1 VFWYHT
7 LWRLRSIY
15 LRDLILYLCGKEA
28 RRRLETEPTKLR
40 IINSSTMRTVLQESY
55 ADRVRR
61 ERKGEGMETVNQL
74 PQIEWT
80 SETPTYDA
88 VSPSK
93 SEAWDELDISNGNI
107 ARRFRLSR
115 SPLDSLQMEFKRYGK
130 PDARAKDSLVCIVS
144 SHPYSRPHRMF
155 EPIRDLALA
164 VYLRKALGCVMHYR
178 GLRDLRLTPSR
189 IFYRPIVSR
198 AHKSSKT
205 LTN

>member
-1 VFWYHT
+1 
-7 LWRLRSIY
+7 
-15 LRDLILYLCGKEA
+15 
-28 RRRLETEPTKLR
+28 
-40 IINSSTMRTVLQESY
+40 
-55 ADRVRR
+55 
-61 ERKGEGMETVNQL
+61 METVNQL

-130 PDARAKDSLVCIVS
+130 PDARAKDSLVCIIS

-198 AHKSSKT
+198 AHKSSRT
-205 LTN
+205 LTNWTYKKRATTGSYSQMISKTPRRHLSFRIGALFIDVSKMPSTSKTTIAQA